1 MFSTGQPNNGIAIW
15 SNQPI
20 STTAVIFQN
29 HLPINIVTGRSFGG
43 GVNIVPAGM
52 TVERGKS
59 CPNMMSW
66 TTKPHNWDFVK
77 SPIFYDDVDN
87 LITITIKKLTFI
99 LIH

>member
-1 MFSTGQPNNGIAIW
+1 MFWAGQPNNGIAIW

-20 STTAVIFQN
+20 STMAVIFQN

-59 CPNMMSW
+59 CSNSLGWM
-66 TTKPHNWDFVK
+66 TKPHNWDFVK
-77 SPIFYDDVDN
+77 SPNLYDGGDN
-87 LITITIKKLTFI
+87 LITITIKN
-99 LIH
+99 